1 MKVSFK
7 WNGVYGVWE
16 FYFTYDQIAWECGVS
31 YNVVR
36 RCVEWLVEA
45 KQITTQKTT
54 RGLRIKVLNYEQYQS
69 TSQADVQADVHAIE
83 EERRKNERN
92 TIPQVAEVLESF
104 NSITGKSLRLTDKK
118 KNQVQARLKTFTVE
132 EITQAINN
140 RMKSKWHIENWWT
153 GDWDSLFCNDEKIDK
168 MLNLQKEPEVKKV
181 YIPKSALYYQD

>member
-1 MKVSFK
+1 M
-7 WNGVYGVWE
+7 
-16 FYFTYDQIAWECGVS
+16 
-31 YNVVR
+31 
-36 RCVEWLVEA
+36 
-45 KQITTQKTT
+45 
-54 RGLRIKVLNYEQYQS
+54 LNYEQYQS

-140 RMKSKWHIENWWT
+140 RMKSKWHIEN
-153 GDWDSLFCNDEKIDK
+153 
-168 MLNLQKEPEVKKV
+168 
-181 YIPKSALYYQD
+181 